1 MLPSSFHLS
10 KILLTG
16 TTRLLDGLLFG
27 HLLLATAAASLTWAT
42 GQLLRQAL
50 PWQVSALVGAATL
63 ALYNFDGLVPYK
75 RAQPATTR
83 RGHWLRTHPRTLLLL
98 ALVGVIGAA
107 PLALHLLLTAPR
119 LLWLL
124 LPLTVLAGLYSV
136 PVLPG
141 ATGQPGVTPRRR
153 PLRDVPALKGVL
165 IAAVWAGLTVGLPA
179 LVLPTPVPSAALTVL
194 LLRRFLWIL
203 TLTLVFDLR
212 DVPKDRAAG
221 TPTVPLLL
229 GERRTKWLAYLLLTG
244 LPWLLPP
251 GLPKAAS
258 WLLLVPVLAAAA
270 LVAGA
275 RPERSDYYY
284 AGLADGVL
292 LLPAIAEWLV

>member
-1 MLPSSFHLS
+1 M
-10 KILLTG
+10 
-16 TTRLLDGLLFG
+16 LFG

-42 GQLLRQAL
+42 GRLLRQAL

-75 RAQPATTR
+75 RTQPATTR
-83 RGHWLRTHPRTLLLL
+83 RGQWLRTHPRTLLLL
-98 ALVGVIGAA
+98 TLGGLAGAA

-119 LLWLL
+119 LLGLL
-124 LPLTVLAGLYSV
+124 LPLTLLAGLYSV

-141 ATGQPGVTPRRR
+141 ERGLAGTTRPRR

-179 LVLPTPVPSAALTVL
+179 LVLPAPVPPTALGVL

-212 DVPKDRAAG
+212 DVAKDRAAG
-221 TPTVPLLL
+221 TRTVPLLL
-229 GERRTKWLAYLLLTG
+229 GERRTKWLAYLLLAG

-251 GLPKAAS
+251 GLPAAAS
-258 WLLLVPVLAAAA
+258 WVLLVPVLTAAA

-292 LLPAIAEWLV
+292 LLPAIAEWLVGR